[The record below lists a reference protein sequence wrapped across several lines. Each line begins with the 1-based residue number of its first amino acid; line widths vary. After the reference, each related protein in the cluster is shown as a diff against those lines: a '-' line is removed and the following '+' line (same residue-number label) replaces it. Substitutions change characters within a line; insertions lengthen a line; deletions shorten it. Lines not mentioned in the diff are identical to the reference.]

1 VSCCPAL
8 PQRQGWRR
16 SAQDGAVTTGMV
28 AQGRWRW
35 RRPASVVRRHDV
47 DLGGRGTG
55 VRPLFEGSAVLLRGC
70 CASVVREWVAQGHGA
85 DSGLTAQCRTVVG
98 MASPGELAEQR
109 RDMIPRRV
117 RGTTCVDSSLTRAPA
132 GVRTLNAPVGEQVR
146 GQRACEGLERGGT
159 SREEATSPR
168 ARRNLMR
175 GATGPRARRN
185 LTRGGVPALK

>member
-1 VSCCPAL
+1 
-8 PQRQGWRR
+8 
-16 SAQDGAVTTGMV
+16 
-28 AQGRWRW
+28 
-35 RRPASVVRRHDV
+35 V

-55 VRPLFEGSAVLLRGC
+55 VCPPFEGSAVLLRGC

-85 DSGLTAQCRTVVG
+85 DSGLTAKCCIVVG